1 VKRWWFF
8 KAADQ
13 FFILPVI
20 FYPNPPRRAIK
31 ILQFLDRHA
40 WKMHIESS
48 KRTILN
54 IENSLIDEAVNITG
68 IKKSLPRYAGFG
80 SAD

>member
-1 VKRWWFF
+1 
-8 KAADQ
+8 
-13 FFILPVI
+13 
-20 FYPNPPRRAIK
+20 
-31 ILQFLDRHA
+31 
-40 WKMHIESS
+40 MHIESS